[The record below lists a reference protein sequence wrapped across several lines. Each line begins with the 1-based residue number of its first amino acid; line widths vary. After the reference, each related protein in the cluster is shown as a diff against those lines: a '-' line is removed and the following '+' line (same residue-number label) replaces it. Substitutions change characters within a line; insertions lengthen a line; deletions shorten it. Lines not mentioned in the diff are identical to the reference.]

1 MEDELITYLFPD
13 INAVRY
19 FQKEFENLDE
29 FHLIEQTTSSG
40 FDIYLVEQWA
50 NNRNIGSLISTY
62 TGNLNNEIN
71 IIKFTIRKLPS
82 KRYPMRFQEYLN
94 ELMVN
99 HAKIKYM
106 NDEETEILFITNI
119 TSLPSNLSLI
129 PILNGDFNSIED
141 NFVINSNLKKLQC
154 SGRSI
159 SLITSKIS
167 DANEDKFRQMYK
179 IYNLNIPIKF
189 AIKELINIIQTSLF
203 YFDLLDIRYCDGFLC
218 NKTEDAIVTWWN
230 LIGLPHFNIKPPG
243 ILPSRTVAAIVST
256 VLSVKIR
263 LQIFGGCDVPK
274 DPFDVENFMIS
285 IGEFQRQV
293 KLDKTRKLDIETFH
307 KLIYITNDKLKLP
320 DIDKKSSYTNEI
332 RKLTNVV
339 KNTVQDRIY
348 DDPKFEYN
356 IETLDLEVLISSLL
370 GKTLKRLWY
379 GSDRQ
384 GPINQDSSNHHTNGK
399 PSHHHHHHR
408 ENDDL
413 KHDRHSNHHQQH
425 HQKHNNRQ
433 DEYKFV
439 SLKDSIRRNQR
450 IHYDK
455 KGLNR
460 MKLGRYNKQR
470 LDLNHQV
477 SHQHLNLTGLS
488 KVDQLLQIE
497 EKFDKESVVTSREN
511 PSVCDLK
518 DSVVCKM
525 NVELNRR
532 NSFPSNDLNLSNLL
546 NGEYDRPKI
555 KRNCSFSLE
564 SNLPGDNGTFRTI
577 SYKYLSGMANLQEL
591 DNIKKSKQH
600 EKFYQGYSRLN
611 KDLEKL
617 KVNHNLLDN
626 SQTSLLNQ
634 DLPNILE
641 FNMNN
646 LSTNLDRL
654 IYESRIIIKRVND
667 LESDCKTLKSKLN
680 DQLLDKLSNTINS
693 LLYLNKFNRVF
704 EGSER
709 DELILKLTNN
719 DKDVLEV
726 VKQKDNQIPTTYLRV
741 FITFIWDMIFFILEL
756 FKFDRSKMNLDR
768 IRQNWGKLDPN
779 RKYIE
784 RAYDFV
790 GYDSKASI

>member
-19 FQKEFENLDE
+19 FQKEFENSEE
-29 FHLIEQTTSSG
+29 FHIIEQTKSSG

-71 IIKFTIRKLPS
+71 IIKLTIRKLPS

-106 NDEETEILFITNI
+106 NSEETEILFITNI

-129 PILNGDFNSIED
+129 PILNGDYKSIED
-141 NFVINSNLKKLQC
+141 NFIINSNLKKLQC

-189 AIKELINIIQTSLF
+189 AIKELINLIQTSLF

-293 KLDKTRKLDIETFH
+293 KLDKTRKLDLETFH

-320 DIDKKSSYTNEI
+320 NIDKKSSYTNEI
-332 RKLTNVV
+332 RKLTSAV

-356 IETLDLEVLISSLL
+356 IETLDLEALVGFLL
-370 GKTLKRLWY
+370 GKSLKRLWY
-379 GSDRQ
+379 GSDRH
-384 GPINQDSSNHHTNGK
+384 GPINQENSTHHSNGK
-399 PSHHHHHHR
+399 PLHHHHHHR
-408 ENDDL
+408 EHIHARSDNASVD
-413 KHDRHSNHHQQH
+413 HRNHP
-425 HQKHNNRQ
+425 QKHYDYQ

-460 MKLGRYNKQR
+460 MKLGRYNKQK

-497 EKFDKESVVTSREN
+497 DKFDKQSIAASRDS

-518 DSVVCKM
+518 DSVVC
-525 NVELNRR
+525 NVNTELNRR
-532 NSFPSNDLNLSNLL
+532 NSFPSNDLNLNKLL
-546 NGEYDRPKI
+546 NSEYERHQI
-555 KRNCSFSLE
+555 KRNPSFSLE
-564 SNLPGDNGTFRTI
+564 NMDRDSNETFKTV
-577 SYKYLSGMANLQEL
+577 SSKYFSVMSNLQEL
-591 DNIKKSKQH
+591 DKIKNSIQH
-600 EKFYQGYSRLN
+600 EKFYSNYTRLN
-611 KDLEKL
+611 RDLEKL
-617 KVNHNLLDN
+617 RVNHNLLDN
-626 SQTSLLNQ
+626 SKTGLLNQ

-641 FNMNN
+641 FNMSN

-654 IYESRIIIKRVND
+654 VYESRIIIKRVND
-667 LESDCKTLKSKLN
+667 LESECKTLKSKLN
-680 DQLLDKLSNTINS
+680 DNLLNKLSTTINN
-693 LLYLNKFNRVF
+693 LLYSNKFNRVF
-704 EGSER
+704 ESSER

-719 DKDVLEV
+719 DEEVLDI
-726 VKQKDNQIPTTYLRV
+726 VKHKDNEIPTTYLRV
-741 FITFIWDMIFFILEL
+741 LITFIWDMIFFILEL